1 MIDHLLAIAIRTN
14 SKLTQDDINFA
25 PETKYKKNKVFK
37 QLIRFNDRDRKI
49 AEWCLKFQFFL
60 FCILTD
66 VCGNI
71 HVGEAV
77 RFESILYISLSS
89 KFLILV
95 RLTE

>member
-49 AEWCLKFQFFL
+49 AEWCLKFQFSF
-60 FCILTD
+60 FVYSLTYARTSMS
-66 VCGNI
+66 G
-71 HVGEAV
+71 
-77 RFESILYISLSS
+77 
-89 KFLILV
+89 KQ
-95 RLTE
+95 